1 MEYQTNM
8 FCALVLLP
16 YVKSSIYSIADN
28 NSNNT
33 SLDNSEP
40 ETELPDFSILKPFN
54 MEPRKKVID
63 KNNSQC

>member
-1 MEYQTNM
+1 M

-16 YVKSSIYSIADN
+16 YVKSSIYNIADN

-40 ETELPDFSILKPFN
+40 ATELPDFSILKPFN
-54 MEPRKKVID
+54 VEPRKKALVTPVPIAITLF
-63 KNNSQC
+63 